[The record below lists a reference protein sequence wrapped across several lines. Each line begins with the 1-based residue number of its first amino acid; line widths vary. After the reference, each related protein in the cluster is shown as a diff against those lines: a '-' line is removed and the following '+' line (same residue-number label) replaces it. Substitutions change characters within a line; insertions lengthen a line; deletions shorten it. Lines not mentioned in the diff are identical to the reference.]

1 MAGLNDEPNFD
12 EQDFDQTNDLVKSR
26 QRFFR
31 RPRKPADILGQLMAR
46 KGYAQTETVNELETA
61 WNEIVGEKWMARTK
75 VGNIRNGVLEI
86 LVNSS
91 AANQQ
96 IGFNK
101 KKYLKELQ
109 KRLPKNNLK
118 DLRFSVGKID

>member
-1 MAGLNDEPNFD
+1 MGEPNFD
-12 EQDFDQTNDLVKSR
+12 EQDFEQTHDLVKSR

-46 KGYAQTETVNELETA
+46 KGYVQTETADELESA
-61 WNEIVGEKWMARTK
+61 WKKIVGEKWSSRTK
-75 VGNIRNGVLEI
+75 LGNIRNGVLEI

-91 AANQQ
+91 VANQQ
-96 IGFNK
+96 IGFQK
-101 KKYLKELQ
+101 KRFLKELQ